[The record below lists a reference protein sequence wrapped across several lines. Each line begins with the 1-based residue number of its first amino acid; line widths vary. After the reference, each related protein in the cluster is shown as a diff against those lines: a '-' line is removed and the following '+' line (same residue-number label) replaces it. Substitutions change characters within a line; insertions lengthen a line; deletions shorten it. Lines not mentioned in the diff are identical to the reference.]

1 MKTKGEIMETQIP
14 EINRRHVIKT
24 LSYTAVFN
32 TVIAIF
38 LTAVKFGGGPVD
50 NFIVSQ
56 CIGISICSCML
67 TAHYF
72 VKPTRL
78 PVQLLVTIAGLIIG
92 TVIGTLLGSVAVGVN
107 PSIFF
112 QGYSFFQI
120 ILIGILFGSIIT
132 YFFVS
137 REKISASEVIIQEEK
152 IKRLT
157 SEKKV
162 MESNLRLLQAQIEPH
177 FLFNTL
183 SNILSLIDT
192 DTEKGKSMLEDL
204 IHYLRTSLSK
214 TRENESTIGQEMDM
228 IEAYLN
234 IFRVRMGERLRYRI
248 DIPDTIKNI
257 LFPPMLLQPLVENA
271 IKHGLEPRIEGGE
284 VSIRGE
290 KKGDTIRLEVADT
303 GRGFHGDGDMG
314 VGLSNIRE
322 RLRSLY
328 CDKGR
333 LILEENRPSGLKA
346 IIEVPYARN
355 QGDNS
360 R

>member
-1 MKTKGEIMETQIP
+1 MKIQLP
-14 EINRRHVIKT
+14 AINRKMVIKT
-24 LSYTAVFN
+24 LLYTAVFN
-32 TVIAIF
+32 TIIAIF
-38 LTAVKFGGGPVD
+38 LTVIKFGGGPVD

-56 CIGISICSCML
+56 CIGISICLCLL
-67 TAHYF
+67 TTHYF
-72 VKPTRL
+72 VKSARPL
-78 PVQLLVTIAGLIIG
+78 AHIVGLTIGS
-92 TVIGTLLGSVAVGVN
+92 VIGTLLGSVAVGMN
-107 PSIFF
+107 PSTFF
-112 QGYSFFQI
+112 REYSFFQI
-120 ILIGILFGSIIT
+120 ILVGILFGSIIS
-132 YFFVS
+132 YFFIS
-137 REKISASEVIIQEEK
+137 REKISASEVMIQEEK

-214 TRENESTIGQEMDM
+214 TRENASSISQEMEM

-248 DIPDTIKNI
+248 DIPDTMKDIP
-257 LFPPMLLQPLVENA
+257 FPPMLVQPFVENA
-271 IKHGLEPRIEGGE
+271 IKHGLEPRIKGGE

-290 KKGDTIRLEVADT
+290 EKGDTIRLEVADT
-303 GRGFHGDGDMG
+303 GLGFHGDSDMG

-322 RLRSLY
+322 RLQTLY
-328 CDKGR
+328 GDKGR
-333 LILEENRPSGLKA
+333 LIFEENRPSGLKA

>member
-1 MKTKGEIMETQIP
+1 
-14 EINRRHVIKT
+14 
-24 LSYTAVFN
+24 
-32 TVIAIF
+32 
-38 LTAVKFGGGPVD
+38 
-50 NFIVSQ
+50 
-56 CIGISICSCML
+56 ML
-67 TAHYF
+67 TVYYF

-78 PVQLLVTIAGLIIG
+78 SVQLFVIIAGLITG
-92 TVIGTLLGSVAVGVN
+92 SVIGALLGSVAVGMN
-107 PSIFF
+107 PSTFF
-112 QGYSFFQI
+112 REYSFFQI
-120 ILIGILFGSIIT
+120 ILIGILFGSIIS
-132 YFFVS
+132 YFFIS
-137 REKISASEVIIQEEK
+137 REKISASEVMIQEEK

-192 DTEKGKSMLEDL
+192 DTERGKSMLEDL

-214 TRENESTIGQEMDM
+214 TREKASTIGQEMEM
-228 IEAYLN
+228 IQAYLN

-248 DIPDTIKNI
+248 DIPDTLKNI
-257 LFPPMLLQPLVENA
+257 PFPPMLVQPLVENA
-271 IKHGLEPRIEGGE
+271 IKHGLEPRIKGGE
-284 VSIRGE
+284 ISIRGE
-290 KKGDTIRLEVADT
+290 EKGDTLRLEIADI
-303 GRGFHGDGDMG
+303 GLGFNGNSEMG

-322 RLRSLY
+322 RLQTLY
-328 CDKGR
+328 GDKGR